1 MSIRRTE
8 PLFSLADQL
17 FNKQTV
23 ATLSSRLDSV
33 HRAFD
38 RKKFERQVLRQF
50 PALALKQRISCLVDV
65 LEKHLPTDFDSA
77 VTILVAALPE
87 PLDPNKCDN
96 DFGEFIWAVPGEYV
110 ARHGCTPDR
119 LYKSLGFLRE
129 ATMRFTSESTIR
141 PFLNAY
147 PKETLEFVHSCAG
160 HNNYHVRRLASEG
173 IRPYLPWAKKVIVPV
188 QDVINILTT
197 LHADKTRYVTRSVAN
212 TLNDLTRSNPD
223 QVINTLQS
231 WRNLEVQRTQELD
244 WMTRHALRTL
254 TKAGYP
260 DALKLLGYPSQPKFG
275 VSGIS
280 ADASVQVGS
289 SLRWQGKLESKENQ
303 KLKISLRVYF
313 LKADGSQSTKVFAVK
328 DLALK
333 KGERLTIDKAISF
346 KPIST
351 RTLYPGLHHLELVVN
366 GVARGK
372 RSFQLVV

>member
-17 FNKQTV
+17 FNKKTV
-23 ATLSSRLDSV
+23 AILSNSLASV
-33 HRAFD
+33 HEEFD
-38 RKKFERQVLRQF
+38 RKKFEREVIRRF
-50 PALALKQRISCLVDV
+50 PVLALKQRISCLVDV
-65 LEKHLPTDFDSA
+65 LEEHLPTDFDSA
-77 VTILVAALPE
+77 IAILAAALPE
-87 PLDPNKCDN
+87 PLDPKKLDD

-110 ARHGCTPDR
+110 ARHGCTQDR
-119 LYKSLGFLRE
+119 LQKSLGFLRK

-147 PKETLEFVHSCAG
+147 PKQTLEFVHRCAV
-160 HNNYHVRRLASEG
+160 HENYHIRRLASEG

-188 QDVINILTT
+188 QDVISVLTR

-212 TLNDLTRSNPD
+212 TLNDLTRVEPD
-223 QVINTLQS
+223 QVINTLKS
-231 WRNLEVQRTQELD
+231 WRNAGAQSTKELD

-254 TKAGYP
+254 TKAGHA
-260 DALKLLGYPSQPKFG
+260 DALELLGYPSQPKFT
-275 VSGIS
+275 VTSTS
-280 ADASVQVGS
+280 AEESVKVGE
-289 SLRWQGKLESKENQ
+289 SLRWQGQLESKENQ

-313 LKADGSQSTKVFAVK
+313 LRADGSHSIKVFAVK
-328 DLALK
+328 DLTIK
-333 KGERLTIDKAISF
+333 KDERLAIDKKLSF

-351 RTLYPGLHHLELVVN
+351 RTLYPGLHHVELDVN